1 MISLYYAEVLKAS
14 ITQNLIIKIYLP
26 IHRILMRFGIVVSD
40 PNDWTAQA
48 LQSAFAKQGSEVSF
62 LNFSDLAATI
72 GEGISLISSGMD
84 LLKFDGVVVRDM
96 GRQGAEDVGFRF
108 EALCEMEQ
116 LGILVINPPD
126 AIARAANKF
135 ATSLALKRTGV
146 PTPATIITTS
156 KDAASKALSDYGKA
170 VSKPL
175 FGYKGKG
182 INLLKKGDEGR
193 LQDIINKQGM
203 VYLQEFIE
211 SSSPRDIRAFVV
223 GDEVVGAIYRVAPQ
237 GQWISNLARGGR
249 AEPCAITDELKDLA
263 IRASAAVGAFYSGV
277 DLLETSGGLK
287 VIEVNGTPSG
297 KGIFDACGINVAE
310 IIADKALFLDH
321 QNGYLPR
328 C

>member
-1 MISLYYAEVLKAS
+1 
-14 ITQNLIIKIYLP
+14 
-26 IHRILMRFGIVVSD
+26 MRFGIVVSD

-48 LQSAFAKQGSEVSF
+48 LHSAFVRRGTESSF

-72 GEGISLISSGMD
+72 GEDFSLISSSMD
-84 LLKFDGVVVRDM
+84 LLKFNGIVVRDM

-108 EALCEMEQ
+108 EALCALER
-116 LGILVINPPD
+116 LGVKIINPPN

-135 ATSLALKRTGV
+135 ATSLALKHAEV
-146 PTPATIITTS
+146 PTPSTVITTS
-156 KDAASKALSDYGKA
+156 KDAASKALSDFGKA

-182 INLLKKGDEGR
+182 IKLLKRGDDGR

-211 SSSPRDIRAFVV
+211 SASPRDIRAFVV

-237 GQWISNLARGGR
+237 GQWISNLARGGS
-249 AEPCAITDELKDLA
+249 AEPCTITDELKDLA
-263 IRASAAVGAFYSGV
+263 TRASAAVDAFYSGV
-277 DLLETSGGLK
+277 DLLETADGLK

-310 IIADKALFLDH
+310 IIADKALCLRY
-321 QNGYLPR
+321 QNGYLHR

>member
-1 MISLYYAEVLKAS
+1 M
-14 ITQNLIIKIYLP
+14 
-26 IHRILMRFGIVVSD
+26 RIGIVVLD

-48 LQSAFAKQGSEVSF
+48 LQSAFAKRGSESSF
-62 LNFSDLAATI
+62 LNFSELAASI
-72 GEGISLISSGMD
+72 GKGISIRSNDMD
-84 LLKFDGVVVRDM
+84 LLKFDCIAVRDM

-108 EALCEMEQ
+108 EALCAMEQ
-116 LGILVINPPD
+116 LGIKVINPPV

-135 ATSLALKRTGV
+135 ATSLALKHAEV
-146 PTPATIITTS
+146 STPATIITTS
-156 KDAASKALSDYGKA
+156 KDTASKALSDYGKA

-182 INLLKKGDEGR
+182 IELLKKSDDSR
-193 LQDIINKQGM
+193 LQDIIIKQGM
-203 VYLQEFIE
+203 IYLQEFIE

-223 GDEVVGAIYRVAPQ
+223 DDDVVGAIYRVAPH

-249 AEPCAITDELKDLA
+249 AEPCAVTDELKDLA
-263 IRASAAVGAFYSGV
+263 VRANAAVGAIYSGV
-277 DLLETSGGLK
+277 DLLETADGLK

-310 IIADKALFLDH
+310 IIADKAFSIDH